1 MRTVNMDLYAES
13 PYNRKVTFSSGAPF
27 TPSYVV
33 SQLSLSSD
41 PTAMYASRVRGRQ
54 MLLDNPMRESR
65 TKKEMDEKRLRRKK
79 QKESKSLG
87 IIGKREAKEK
97 GVWKFDES
105 QAKYFFQN
113 FERNSFTDGIIIV
126 DSPFLCPCIIYGWD
140 TCQSY

>member
-1 MRTVNMDLYAES
+1 MDPYAES
-13 PYNRKVTFSSGAPF
+13 PYNRKVTFSSNAPF

-105 QAKYFFQN
+105 QAKYFLPN

-126 DSPFLCPCIIYGWD
+126 DLPFLCPCIIYGWD

>member
-1 MRTVNMDLYAES
+1 MDPYAES
-13 PYNRKVTFSSGAPF
+13 PYNRKVTFSSSAPF

-126 DSPFLCPCIIYGWD
+126 DSPFSCPCIIYGWG